1 MIYKY
6 QKVLEIILQFWEQ
19 RLSFLKEKM
28 ARYDDI
34 QILSFYGIKT
44 TKNKVK
50 KCQRQLNRKN
60 KERIQIII
68 KYVKILF
75 NSTTNKIN
83 AKYWK

>member
-6 QKVLEIILQFWEQ
+6 QKVLEIILQFW
-19 RLSFLKEKM
+19 EKM

-50 KCQRQLNRKN
+50 KCWRQLNRKN